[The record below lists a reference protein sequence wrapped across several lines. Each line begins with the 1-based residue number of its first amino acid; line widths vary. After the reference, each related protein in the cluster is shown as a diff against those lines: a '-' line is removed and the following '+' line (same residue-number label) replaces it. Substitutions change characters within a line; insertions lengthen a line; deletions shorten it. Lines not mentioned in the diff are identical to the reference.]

1 MDPYNGYV
9 LTSSCYRH
17 VLGFLQYNHGIATN
31 ATRKADPNIKEWIA
45 QTPGVLECFLD
56 ILHKHYKPYPPARIP
71 QCNTKDYQK
80 DDVSLFLARFRL
92 DPDGWVLAND
102 VQAIFPKMDSVAVGK
117 FLKKH
122 WGTAI
127 TRVSKRLPTEE
138 DGKTVITVKRVYQG
152 LSYVSQLDDLSI

>member
-17 VLGFLQYNHGIATN
+17 VLGFLQYNH
-31 ATRKADPNIKEWIA
+31 R
-45 QTPGVLECFLD
+45 
-56 ILHKHYKPYPPARIP
+56 PYMFPE
-71 QCNTKDYQK
+71 
-80 DDVSLFLARFRL
+80 
-92 DPDGWVLAND
+92 
-102 VQAIFPKMDSVAVGK
+102 IFV